1 ATPSQPAAAK
11 TAHVQQIEDDLR
23 QRLATRVAIR
33 LRSAEK
39 GQIVIHFENNDE
51 FERVIDS
58 LRRAA

>member
-1 ATPSQPAAAK
+1 VGSIEPRNCRATVVSWSCS
-11 TAHVQQIEDDLR
+11 
-23 QRLATRVAIR
+23 LATGDATFVAIH

-39 GQIVIHFENNDE
+39 GQIVIHFENNGE